1 MLPLRAI
8 TQRLCYSM
16 WLFYLHSAVKI
27 QPFSPVFPLVGSAAK
42 ASFRLSLWNF
52 KEKTSISFYNTAIL
66 LVTPLEFRESASHF
80 LMARPSKNSRK
91 ADDPAAGHNA
101 KALLLYVVV
110 SSPQSGG
117 KYSLFLRFSP
127 WRNPRLR
134 HFSGYPFGTS
144 RKKTSIFF
152 YNTAI
157 LLVTPLEF
165 RKSAGHFLMAR
176 PSKTSGKRMLPLRAI
191 TQKSRSRG
199 RGIYVPDVVSGTT
212 APEEAVPVHTISR
225 LLSTPCRE

>member
-1 MLPLRAI
+1 
-8 TQRLCYSM
+8 M
-16 WLFYLHSAVKI
+16 WLFHLHNIVKIMAFTLIFSLMALWLGDFIGIIACGCFISTVRWKI
-27 QPFSPVFPLVGSAAK
+27 QPFFQFSPWRNP
-42 ASFRLSLWNF
+42 RLRHFSGYPF
-52 KEKTSISFYNTAIL
+52 GTSRKKTSIFFYNTAIL

-144 RKKTSIFF
+144 RKKHQSF
-152 YNTAI
+152 
-157 LLVTPLEF
+157 
-165 RKSAGHFLMAR
+165 S
-176 PSKTSGKRMLPLRAI
+176 I
-191 TQKSRSRG
+191 TQPVYWLLPWNFEK
-199 RGIYVPDVVSGTT
+199 
-212 APEEAVPVHTISR
+212 APAIS
-225 LLSTPCRE
+225 